1 MTDQQLQITPH
12 SLTLEQ
18 AILAGLMAE
27 PEVFDDV
34 SSIINGDD
42 FYNPRHR
49 MIFEAVRDLAR
60 MNQACDALLVSKH
73 MQDIGTLAKIGGE
86 SYLAQIL
93 RDSPATTANIMA
105 YAGRMRE
112 FTILRNMI
120 KQARAIMDIAYNT
133 EGRPIHDVLDFAE
146 SAVMAVR
153 DGLGDTGG
161 AVLAREVAVKTLQV
175 IDARFHS
182 GGELPGIST
191 GYLRLDQV
199 TLGLER
205 KRLVIIGGRPSQGK
219 TTLMM
224 NIIENIMLS
233 NDERLK
239 GQAGLLFTMEMENES
254 IVENMF
260 ASLGRVGNYR
270 IRSGQLEDG
279 DWHPMTTATTKI
291 KGMSL
296 YMDDRAGRTLQDMRA
311 EARKLKRKH
320 PAGLAFIAVD
330 YLQRMGSIEKF
341 GSRTELVGSFSRG
354 LKRLAQD
361 FDCPV
366 IALAQLNRANGQ
378 RPNKRPGLS
387 DLRDSG
393 EIEQDGDLI
402 MFIHREESYN
412 PTDENRGKAE
422 LIIAKQRKGMCETV
436 PLHSNLQFCRFEDV
450 EHRPENKQ

>member
-1 MTDQQLQITPH
+1 MTDQQLQVMPH

-18 AILAGLMAE
+18 AVLAGLMAE
-27 PEVFDDV
+27 PTVFDDV
-34 SSIINGDD
+34 SSIISAED
-42 FYNPRHR
+42 FFNPRHR
-49 MIFEAVRDLAR
+49 MIFDAIKDLLR

-73 MQDIGTLAKIGGE
+73 MEQTGTLAKIGGE

-93 RDSPATTANIMA
+93 RDSPATSVNIES
-105 YAGRMRE
+105 YAARMRE
-112 FTILRNMI
+112 FSVLRNMI
-120 KQARAIMDIAYNT
+120 RQARAIMDMAYNT
-133 EGRPIHDVLDFAE
+133 EGRPLHDVLEFAE
-146 SAVMAVR
+146 SSVMGLR
-153 DGLGDTGG
+153 DGMGENGG
-161 AVLAREVAVKTLQV
+161 AVSVREVAQKTIAVVDQ
-175 IDARFHS
+175 RYHS
-182 GGELPGIST
+182 GGKLPGIPT
-191 GYLRLDQV
+191 GYKYLDRL

-205 KRLVIIGGRPSQGK
+205 KRLIIIGGRPSQGK
-219 TTLMM
+219 TTLLM
-224 NIIENIMLS
+224 NILENIMLS
-233 NDERLK
+233 NDPRLE

-270 IRSGQLEDG
+270 IRSGEIEDE
-279 DWHPMTTATTKI
+279 DWIPITNATTKI
-291 KGMSL
+291 KEMAMYL
-296 YMDDRAGRTLQDMRA
+296 DDRAARTLQDMRA

-330 YLQRMGSIEKF
+330 YLQRMGTLEKF
-341 GSRTELVGSFSRG
+341 NSTTEKVGSFSRG

-366 IALAQLNRANGQ
+366 IALAQLNRANSQ

-402 MFIHREESYN
+402 MFIHREEYYN

-436 PLHSNLQFCRFEDV
+436 PLASALHFCRFEDV
-450 EHRPENKQ
+450 EHRG